1 MYSSIIKIV
10 PWLIIKNLT
19 NINCLIDVNW
29 PLYVYLFYILCK
41 RRAAAVHQLICTIDI
56 ADCSKTR
63 NLEIYY
69 NNSHSYQYDI
79 IAITVFFVAP
89 K

>member
-1 MYSSIIKIV
+1 MYICGKPV
-10 PWLIIKNLT
+10 YKYKLPYF
-19 NINCLIDVNW
+19 DVDW

-89 K
+89 KQGN